1 MGEGGFQISYVLLR
15 CSSLSS
21 DLVRTAP
28 HPHHAHP
35 NPPSKAFV
43 TVPALIDELKLSTL
57 GAPHAAALDDLKVSF
72 ERMRLFIK
80 NELSQHHSEATSA
93 CASHCL
99 TLGFGAPH
107 KQSNDGSLASPCDG
121 HTHNVR
127 CTICDAVPATMHV
140 LRETTRTM
148 ISAGVPASA
157 EQAKIEEISVLI
169 EVEFLEMEKW
179 MTHERRARHEVA
191 AKRRL
196 YDDMGLDSAV
206 LTMDWK
212 MKVTLR
218 GLVGRWRACTQL
230 LPPPIA
236 PVPTPTFSPRM
247 PPHPPSHHHHH
258 QFLLM
263 MHRESMVDFFGK
275 KGTPLACT

>member
-1 MGEGGFQISYVLLR
+1 M
-15 CSSLSS
+15 
-21 DLVRTAP
+21 
-28 HPHHAHP
+28 
-35 NPPSKAFV
+35 

-107 KQSNDGSLASPCDG
+107 KQSNDDSLASPCDG

-148 ISAGVPASA
+148 ISAGPLAST
-157 EQAKIEEISVLI
+157 ERVRVEEISVLI

-179 MTHERRARHEVA
+179 MTHERRARHEVT
-191 AKRRL
+191 AKRLL
-196 YDDMGLDSAV
+196 YDDMGFDSAV

-218 GLVGRWRACTQL
+218 GLVGRWLACTQL

-236 PVPTPTFSPRM
+236 PVPTPTFSPCRLTR
-247 PPHPPSHHHHH
+247 PPITTTTS
-258 QFLLM
+258 
-263 MHRESMVDFFGK
+263 S
-275 KGTPLACT
+275 CS